1 MPIKNTQKN
10 PYQFALI
17 SASLIAIGNYF
28 ILLLFYGYTSTS
40 LIISILIFII
50 SFIIIQYRIQGFL
63 FKRFKEL
70 YQDLDMLDS
79 TQINKSSIS
88 TDMDSLMEN
97 IEEFAKDKKI
107 EIEAL
112 KLKEQYRKEF
122 IGNVAHELKTPIFT
136 IQGYI
141 SNLLDGAMDDKELLN
156 KYLKRTD
163 NSVERLSYIIKD
175 LDLITQLESST
186 MNLNISSFNMIDLIL
201 NIFDHLE
208 IKSSKRNIKL
218 VFDKKYN
225 NEILVSADKE
235 RIGQVLTNLLVNSIN
250 YGRDKGTTEVSI
262 NDLTKEKLIVRVT
275 DNGEGIS
282 KKHLPRLFERFYR
295 VDISRSRKHGG
306 SGLGLAIVK
315 HIIDAHNENIYI
327 NSKPGVGS
335 EFSFTLH
342 KSL

>member
-1 MPIKNTQKN
+1 MPLKNTQKN

-17 SASLIAIGNYF
+17 SASLIALASYL
-28 ILLLFYGYTSTS
+28 ILLIYSS
-40 LIISILIFII
+40 DSVIISLLIFLI
-50 SFIIIQYRIQGFL
+50 SFIVIQYRIQSFL

-70 YQDLDMLDS
+70 YQYLDMLDS
-79 TQINKSSIS
+79 SQINKSSVS
-88 TDMDSLMEN
+88 TDMDSLIKN
-97 IEEFAKDKKI
+97 IEDFAKDKKI

-141 SNLLDGAMDDKELLN
+141 SNLLDGAMDDKDLLN
-156 KYLKRTD
+156 KYLKQTD
-163 NSVERLSYIIKD
+163 NSIERLTYIIKD

-186 MNLNISSFNMIDLIL
+186 LNLNISKFNMIDLIS
-201 NIFDHLE
+201 NIFDQLE
-208 IKSSKRNIKL
+208 IKSSNRNIKL

-235 RIGQVLTNLLVNSIN
+235 RIVQVLTNLLVNSIN

-262 NDLTKEKLIVRVT
+262 NDLTEEKLIIRVT

-282 KKHLPRLFERFYR
+282 EEHLPRLFERFYR

-335 EFSFTLH
+335 EFSFTLQ
-342 KSL
+342 KSF

>member
-28 ILLLFYGYTSTS
+28 IFLLFYGYTSTN

-141 SNLLDGAMDDKELLN
+141 SNLLDGAMNDKELLN

-186 MNLNISSFNMIDLIL
+186 MNLNISSFNVIDLIF

-282 KKHLPRLFERFYR
+282 EEHLPRLFERFYR

-327 NSKPGVGS
+327 NSKGGVGS
-335 EFSFTLH
+335 EFSFTLQ

>member
-1 MPIKNTQKN
+1 MSIKNTQKN

-28 ILLLFYGYTSTS
+28 ILLLFYGYTSKN

-70 YQDLDMLDS
+70 YQNLDMLDS

-112 KLKEQYRKEF
+112 KLKEEYRKEF

-186 MNLNISSFNMIDLIL
+186 MNLNISSFNMIDLIF

-282 KKHLPRLFERFYR
+282 EEHFPRLFERFYR

-335 EFSFTLH
+335 EFSFTLQ

>member
-1 MPIKNTQKN
+1 MPTKNTQKN

-28 ILLLFYGYTSTS
+28 ILLLFYGYTSKN

-141 SNLLDGAMDDKELLN
+141 SNLLDGAMNDKELLN

-186 MNLNISSFNMIDLIL
+186 MNLNISSFDMIDLIF

-282 KKHLPRLFERFYR
+282 EKHLPRLFERFYR

-335 EFSFTLH
+335 EFSFTLQ

>member
-17 SASLIAIGNYF
+17 SASLIALASYF
-28 ILLLFYGYTSTS
+28 ILLLYSS
-40 LIISILIFII
+40 DSIIISLLIFLI
-50 SFIIIQYRIQGFL
+50 SFIIIQYRIHSFL

-70 YQDLDMLDS
+70 YQYLNMLDS
-79 TQINKSSIS
+79 SQINKSSVS
-88 TDMDSLMEN
+88 TDMDSLIKN
-97 IEEFAKDKKI
+97 IEDFAKDKKI

-141 SNLLDGAMDDKELLN
+141 SNLLDGAMDDKNLLN
-156 KYLKRTD
+156 KYLKQTD
-163 NSVERLSYIIKD
+163 NSIERLTYIIKD

-186 MNLNISSFNMIDLIL
+186 LNLNISSFNVIDLISS
-201 NIFDHLE
+201 IFDQLE

-225 NEILVSADKE
+225 NEILVFADKE
-235 RIGQVLTNLLVNSIN
+235 RIEQVLSNLLVNSIN

-262 NDLTKEKLIVRVT
+262 NDLTEEKLIVRVT

-282 KKHLPRLFERFYR
+282 QKHLPRLFERFYR
-295 VDISRSRKHGG
+295 VDVSRSRKHGG

-327 NSKPGVGS
+327 NSKPNVGS
-335 EFSFTLH
+335 EFSFTLQ

>member
-17 SASLIAIGNYF
+17 SASLIAIGNF
-28 ILLLFYGYTSTS
+28 ILLLFYGYTSTN

-141 SNLLDGAMDDKELLN
+141 SNLLDGAMNDKELLN

-186 MNLNISSFNMIDLIL
+186 MNLNISSFDMIDLIF

-218 VFDKKYN
+218 VFEKKNN

-235 RIGQVLTNLLVNSIN
+235 RIGQVITNLLVNSIN

-327 NSKPGVGS
+327 NSKGGVGS
-335 EFSFTLH
+335 EFSFTLQ

>member
-17 SASLIAIGNYF
+17 SASLIALASYF
-28 ILLLFYGYTSTS
+28 ILLLYSS
-40 LIISILIFII
+40 DSIIISLLIFLI
-50 SFIIIQYRIQGFL
+50 SFIIIQYRIQSFL

-70 YQDLDMLDS
+70 YKYLNMLDS
-79 TQINKSSIS
+79 SQINKSSVS
-88 TDMDSLMEN
+88 TDMDSLIKN
-97 IEEFAKDKKI
+97 IEDFAKDKKI

-141 SNLLDGAMDDKELLN
+141 SNLLDGAMDDKNLLN
-156 KYLKRTD
+156 KYLKQTD
-163 NSVERLSYIIKD
+163 NSIERLTYIIKD
-175 LDLITQLESST
+175 LDLITQLESS
-186 MNLNISSFNMIDLIL
+186 MLNLNISSFNVIDLISS
-201 NIFDHLE
+201 IFDQLE
-208 IKSSKRNIKL
+208 IKSSRRNIKL

-225 NEILVSADKE
+225 NEILVFADKE
-235 RIGQVLTNLLVNSIN
+235 RIEQVLSNLLVNSIN

-262 NDLTKEKLIVRVT
+262 NDLTEEKLIVRVT

-282 KKHLPRLFERFYR
+282 QKHLPRLFERFYR
-295 VDISRSRKHGG
+295 VDVSRSRKHGG

-327 NSKPGVGS
+327 NSKPNVGS
-335 EFSFTLH
+335 EFSFTLQ

>member
-28 ILLLFYGYTSTS
+28 ILLLFYGYTSKN

-70 YQDLDMLDS
+70 YQNLDMLDS

-186 MNLNISSFNMIDLIL
+186 MNLNISSFNIIDLIF

-282 KKHLPRLFERFYR
+282 EEHLPRLFERFYR

-335 EFSFTLH
+335 EFSFTLQ

>member
-17 SASLIAIGNYF
+17 SASLIALASYF
-28 ILLLFYGYTSTS
+28 ILLLYSS
-40 LIISILIFII
+40 DSIIISLLIFLI
-50 SFIIIQYRIQGFL
+50 SFIIIQYRIQSFL

-70 YQDLDMLDS
+70 YQYLNMLDS
-79 TQINKSSIS
+79 SQINKSSVS
-88 TDMDSLMEN
+88 TDMDSLIKN
-97 IEEFAKDKKI
+97 IEDFAKDKKI

-141 SNLLDGAMDDKELLN
+141 SNLLDGAMDDKNLLN
-156 KYLKRTD
+156 KYLKQTD
-163 NSVERLSYIIKD
+163 NSIERLTYIIKD
-175 LDLITQLESST
+175 LDLITQLESS
-186 MNLNISSFNMIDLIL
+186 MLNLNISSFNVIDLISS
-201 NIFDHLE
+201 IFDQLE
-208 IKSSKRNIKL
+208 IKSSRRNIKL

-225 NEILVSADKE
+225 NEILVFADKE
-235 RIGQVLTNLLVNSIN
+235 RIEQVLSNLLVNSIN

-262 NDLTKEKLIVRVT
+262 NDLTEEKLIVRVT

-282 KKHLPRLFERFYR
+282 QKHLPRLFERFYR
-295 VDISRSRKHGG
+295 VDVSRSRKHGG

-327 NSKPGVGS
+327 NSKPNVGS
-335 EFSFTLH
+335 EFSFTLQ

>member
-28 ILLLFYGYTSTS
+28 ILLLFYGYTSTN

-141 SNLLDGAMDDKELLN
+141 SNLLDGAMNDKELLN

-186 MNLNISSFNMIDLIL
+186 MNLNISSFNIIDLIF

-335 EFSFTLH
+335 EFSFTLQ

>member
-28 ILLLFYGYTSTS
+28 ILLLFYGYTSKN

-70 YQDLDMLDS
+70 YQNLDMLDS

-186 MNLNISSFNMIDLIL
+186 MNLNISSFNMIDLIF

-282 KKHLPRLFERFYR
+282 EEHLPRLFERFYR

-327 NSKPGVGS
+327 NSKLGVGS
-335 EFSFTLH
+335 EFSFTLQ

>member
-17 SASLIAIGNYF
+17 SASLITIGNYF
-28 ILLLFYGYTSTS
+28 ILLLFYGYTSTN

-335 EFSFTLH
+335 EFSFTLQ

>member
-17 SASLIAIGNYF
+17 SASLIALASYLI
-28 ILLLFYGYTSTS
+28 ILLYSS
-40 LIISILIFII
+40 DSIIISLLIFLI
-50 SFIIIQYRIQGFL
+50 SFIIIQYRIHSFL

-70 YQDLDMLDS
+70 YQYLNMLDS
-79 TQINKSSIS
+79 SQINKSSVS
-88 TDMDSLMEN
+88 TDMDSLIKN
-97 IEEFAKDKKI
+97 IEDFAKDKKI

-141 SNLLDGAMDDKELLN
+141 SNLLDGAMDDKNLLN
-156 KYLKRTD
+156 KYLKQTD
-163 NSVERLSYIIKD
+163 NSIERLTYIIKD
-175 LDLITQLESST
+175 LDLITQLESS
-186 MNLNISSFNMIDLIL
+186 MLNLNISSFNVIDLISS
-201 NIFDHLE
+201 IFDQLE

-225 NEILVSADKE
+225 NEILVFADKE
-235 RIGQVLTNLLVNSIN
+235 RIEQVLSNLLVNSIN

-262 NDLTKEKLIVRVT
+262 NDLTEEKLIVRVT

-282 KKHLPRLFERFYR
+282 QKHLPRLFERFYR
-295 VDISRSRKHGG
+295 VDVSRSRKHGG

-327 NSKPGVGS
+327 NSKPNVGS
-335 EFSFTLH
+335 EFSFTLQ

>member
-1 MPIKNTQKN
+1 MPLKNTQKN
-10 PYQFALI
+10 PYKFALI
-17 SASLIAIGNYF
+17 SASLIALASYL
-28 ILLLFYGYTSTS
+28 ILLIYSSDSALIS
-40 LIISILIFII
+40 LLIFLI
-50 SFIIIQYRIQGFL
+50 SFIVIQYRIQSFL

-70 YQDLDMLDS
+70 YQYLDMLDS
-79 TQINKSSIS
+79 SQINKSSVS
-88 TDMDSLMEN
+88 TDMDSLIKN
-97 IEEFAKDKKI
+97 IEDFAKDKKI

-141 SNLLDGAMDDKELLN
+141 SNLLDGAMDDKDLLN
-156 KYLKRTD
+156 KYLKQTD
-163 NSVERLSYIIKD
+163 NSIERLTYIIKD

-186 MNLNISSFNMIDLIL
+186 LNLNISKFNMIDLIS
-201 NIFDHLE
+201 NIFDQLE
-208 IKSSKRNIKL
+208 IKSSNRNIKL

-235 RIGQVLTNLLVNSIN
+235 RIVQVLTNLLVNSIN

-262 NDLTKEKLIVRVT
+262 NDLTEEKLIIRVT

-282 KKHLPRLFERFYR
+282 EEHLPRLFERFYR

-327 NSKPGVGS
+327 NSKPGIGS
-335 EFSFTLH
+335 EFSFTLQ
-342 KSL
+342 KSF

>member
-28 ILLLFYGYTSTS
+28 ILLLFYGYTSKN

-186 MNLNISSFNMIDLIL
+186 MNLNISSFNMIDLIF

-282 KKHLPRLFERFYR
+282 EEHLPRLFERFYR

-335 EFSFTLH
+335 EFSFTLQ

>member
-28 ILLLFYGYTSTS
+28 ILLLFYGYTSKS

-88 TDMDSLMEN
+88 TDMDSLMKN
-97 IEEFAKDKKI
+97 IEEFAKNKKI

-282 KKHLPRLFERFYR
+282 KKHFPRLFERFYR

-335 EFSFTLH
+335 EFSFTLQ

>member
-28 ILLLFYGYTSTS
+28 ILLLFYGYTSEN

-70 YQDLDMLDS
+70 YQNLDMLDS

-186 MNLNISSFNMIDLIL
+186 MNLNISSFNIIDLIF

-282 KKHLPRLFERFYR
+282 EKHLPRLFERFYR

-335 EFSFTLH
+335 EFSFTLQ

>member
-28 ILLLFYGYTSTS
+28 ILLLFYGYTSKS

-88 TDMDSLMEN
+88 TDMDSLMKN
-97 IEEFAKDKKI
+97 IEEFAKNKKI

-163 NSVERLSYIIKD
+163 NSLERLSYIIKD

-186 MNLNISSFNMIDLIL
+186 MNLNISSFNMIDLIF

-282 KKHLPRLFERFYR
+282 KKHFPRLFERFYR

-315 HIIDAHNENIYI
+315 HIIDTHNENIYI

-335 EFSFTLH
+335 EFSFTLQ

>member
-28 ILLLFYGYTSTS
+28 ILLLFYDYTSTS

-50 SFIIIQYRIQGFL
+50 SFIIIQYRIQSFL

-186 MNLNISSFNMIDLIL
+186 MNLNISSFNMIDLIF

-335 EFSFTLH
+335 EFSFTLQ

>member
-28 ILLLFYGYTSTS
+28 ILLLFYGYTSKS

-88 TDMDSLMEN
+88 TDMDSLMKN
-97 IEEFAKDKKI
+97 IEEFAKNKKI

-163 NSVERLSYIIKD
+163 NSLERLSYIIKD

-186 MNLNISSFNMIDLIL
+186 MNLNISSFNMIDLIF

-282 KKHLPRLFERFYR
+282 KKHFPRLFERFYR

-335 EFSFTLH
+335 EFSFTLQ

>member
-17 SASLIAIGNYF
+17 SASLITIGNYF

-186 MNLNISSFNMIDLIL
+186 MNLNISSFNMIDLIF

-335 EFSFTLH
+335 EFSFTLQ

>member
-28 ILLLFYGYTSTS
+28 ILLLFYGYTSKN

-107 EIEAL
+107 EIETL
-112 KLKEQYRKEF
+112 KLKEEYRKEF

-186 MNLNISSFNMIDLIL
+186 MNLNISSFNMINLIF

-282 KKHLPRLFERFYR
+282 EEHLPRLFERFYR

-327 NSKPGVGS
+327 NSKLGVGS
-335 EFSFTLH
+335 EFSFTLQ

>member
-1 MPIKNTQKN
+1 MPTKNTQKN

-28 ILLLFYGYTSTS
+28 ILLLFYGYTSKN

-186 MNLNISSFNMIDLIL
+186 MNLNISSFNMINLIF

-282 KKHLPRLFERFYR
+282 EKHLPRLFERFYR

-335 EFSFTLH
+335 EFSFTLQ

>member
-28 ILLLFYGYTSTS
+28 ILLLFYDYTSTS

-50 SFIIIQYRIQGFL
+50 SFIIIQYRIQSFL

-186 MNLNISSFNMIDLIL
+186 MNLNISSFNMIDLIF

>member
-28 ILLLFYGYTSTS
+28 ILLLFYGYTSKN

-186 MNLNISSFNMIDLIL
+186 MNLNISSFNMIDLIF

-225 NEILVSADKE
+225 NEILVSSDKE

-262 NDLTKEKLIVRVT
+262 NDLTEEKLIIRVT

-282 KKHLPRLFERFYR
+282 EEHLPRLFERFYR

-335 EFSFTLH
+335 EFSFTLQ

>member
-1 MPIKNTQKN
+1 
-10 PYQFALI
+10 
-17 SASLIAIGNYF
+17 
-28 ILLLFYGYTSTS
+28 
-40 LIISILIFII
+40 
-50 SFIIIQYRIQGFL
+50 
-63 FKRFKEL
+63 
-70 YQDLDMLDS
+70 
-79 TQINKSSIS
+79 
-88 TDMDSLMEN
+88 
-97 IEEFAKDKKI
+97 
-107 EIEAL
+107 
-112 KLKEQYRKEF
+112 
-122 IGNVAHELKTPIFT
+122 
-136 IQGYI
+136 
-141 SNLLDGAMDDKELLN
+141 MDDKELLN

-186 MNLNISSFNMIDLIL
+186 MNLNISSFNMIDLIF

-282 KKHLPRLFERFYR
+282 KKHFPRLFERFYR

-335 EFSFTLH
+335 EFSFTLQ

>member
-1 MPIKNTQKN
+1 MPLKNTQKN
-10 PYQFALI
+10 PYKFALI
-17 SASLIAIGNYF
+17 SASLIALASYL
-28 ILLLFYGYTSTS
+28 ILLIYSS
-40 LIISILIFII
+40 DSAIISLLIFLI
-50 SFIIIQYRIQGFL
+50 SFIVIQYRIQNFL

-70 YQDLDMLDS
+70 YQYLDMLDLS
-79 TQINKSSIS
+79 QINKSSVS
-88 TDMDSLMEN
+88 TDMDSLIKN
-97 IEEFAKDKKI
+97 IEDFAKDKKI

-141 SNLLDGAMDDKELLN
+141 SNLLDGAMDDKDLLN
-156 KYLKRTD
+156 KYLKQTD
-163 NSVERLSYIIKD
+163 NSIERLTYIIKD
-175 LDLITQLESST
+175 LDLITQLESS
-186 MNLNISSFNMIDLIL
+186 MLNLNISKFNMIDLIS
-201 NIFDHLE
+201 NIFDQLE

-225 NEILVSADKE
+225 NKILVSADKE
-235 RIGQVLTNLLVNSIN
+235 RIVQVLTNLLVNSIN

-262 NDLTKEKLIVRVT
+262 NDLTEEKLIIRVT

-282 KKHLPRLFERFYR
+282 EEHLPRLFERFYR

-327 NSKPGVGS
+327 NSKPGIGS
-335 EFSFTLH
+335 EFSFTLQ
-342 KSL
+342 KSF